1 MKKARKFFLIALA
14 VIVIGVGSVAAY
26 FYFKKSPMRPIW
38 NYIPRDEVYIIE
50 TDNLTKGWSQLAQSR
65 MWQHLITDPLF
76 DDINESALT
85 LDSLIR
91 GDETID
97 MLFTDRSLMISC
109 HLLPNQDF
117 DFLFLVDLK
126 QAGKFAFIK
135 DYIGDIVGQFGYEM
149 NREKFETEDILIL
162 KDNATA
168 ETFYLSV
175 IDNVFLASYNKG
187 LVQNSILAAKT
198 PDVWKND
205 QAFQTVVST
214 TSGKNLFRFYVN
226 YKFMA
231 PYIGYYLS
239 DEQDLL
245 DEMKRIFRYSAFNID
260 MENERMSF
268 NGSTL
273 LNDSSHSYIEML
285 SRIEPGPL
293 QAYRIIP
300 DNAAMYLSIS
310 FAEYMELFN
319 NLKAEFTF
327 SDSAGAESYEKSL
340 KRTEKLFGID
350 LEQDFFSWIGT
361 EIAMVKLPPTPNARE
376 NDMVVILHT
385 KDILLAM
392 DGLDKITK
400 KVKNRTPAKFK
411 ETDYKNFD
419 IHYLGLNGFFKLFFG
434 KLFAKLDKPYYIYMD
449 EFVVFSNSP
458 SCLMDMIDS
467 YEKGRL
473 LQNDENFMSFMQ
485 QFNSEANVSVFLHGP
500 KIYSHLYYYAIKGQ
514 KEGIRQSKDILASF
528 YHIGFQ
534 LTAEKKGLF
543 TNKLIVEH
551 NEDALFDSELEDIE
565 NSAEDL
571 YIDEFDSIFAIKL
584 PNGFD
589 DGKTCQIYW
598 DDDTTKLKAEG
609 RIMKGRK
616 NGMWRYYYESGN
628 TWATLLYEDGDPTG
642 KALLYYD
649 EEDGKT
655 KAQAEFEDEEING
668 SYLEYYSN
676 GKSKLRIEY
685 NEGKPDGEAVFYY
698 DSGNIKI
705 EGQYKEG
712 LKEGKWKHYSEVG
725 DLMDKEKWKKDKEKR
740 KKQN

>member
-1 MKKARKFFLIALA
+1 
-14 VIVIGVGSVAAY
+14 
-26 FYFKKSPMRPIW
+26 MRAIW
-38 NYIPRDEVYIIE
+38 NYVPRDAVYIIE
-50 TDNLTKGWSQLAQSR
+50 TDNLTKGWTQLAESR
-65 MWQHLITDPLF
+65 MWRHLITDPLF
-76 DDINESALT
+76 EDINSSALT

-91 GDETID
+91 DDETMD
-97 MLFTDRSLMISC
+97 MLFTDRPLLISC

-135 DYIGDIVGQFGYEM
+135 DYIGDIVGQFGFEM
-149 NREKFETEDILIL
+149 EREKFETDDILIL
-162 KDNATA
+162 KDQASD

-175 IDNVFLASYNKG
+175 IDNVFMASYNKG
-187 LVQNSILAAKT
+187 LVQNAILAAKT
-198 PDVWKND
+198 PDAWKND
-205 QAFQTVVST
+205 EAFQAVVGS

-226 YKFMA
+226 YEFLA

-245 DEMKRIFRYSAFNID
+245 DEMKRIFHYSAFNID
-260 MENERMSF
+260 MEDERMSF
-268 NGSTL
+268 SGSTL
-273 LNDSSHSYIEML
+273 LNDSAHSYLEML
-285 SRIEPGPL
+285 SRIERGPL

-310 FAEYMELFN
+310 FADYMELFN

-327 SDSAGAESYEKSL
+327 GDSTGAESYEKSL
-340 KRTEKLFGID
+340 KRTEKLFGIN

-376 NDMVVILHT
+376 NDLIAVLHT

-392 DGLDKITK
+392 EGLDKITK

-411 ETDYKNFD
+411 ETEYKNFD

-467 YEKGRL
+467 YKKGHL
-473 LQNDENFMSFMQ
+473 LQNDEDFMTFME
-485 QFNSEANVSVFLHGP
+485 QFDDEANVSVFLQGP

-514 KEGIRQSKDILASF
+514 KEGIRQSKDLLASF

-534 LTAEKKGLF
+534 LISEKKGLF
-543 TNKLIVEH
+543 SNRLIIEH
-551 NEDALFDSELEDIE
+551 NEEALFNAELEEIE

-571 YIDEFDSIFAIKL
+571 YIDEFDSLFAIKI
-584 PNGFD
+584 PDEFE
-589 DGKTCQIYW
+589 DGKTCRIYW
-598 DDDTTKLKAEG
+598 DNDTTKLQAEG
-609 RIMKGRK
+609 RIRKGK
-616 NGMWRYYYESGN
+616 KEGMWRYYYESGN
-628 TWATLLYEDGDPTG
+628 IWGSLIFEDDDPTG
-642 KALLYYD
+642 KGLLYYD
-649 EEDGKT
+649 EDDGGT
-655 KAQAEFEDEEING
+655 KAQTEFEDEEING
-668 SYLEYYSN
+668 DYLEYYSN
-676 GKSKLRIEY
+676 GQPKLRIQY
-685 NEGKPDGEAVFYY
+685 SDGEADGDAVFYY

-705 EGQYKEG
+705 EGKYKEG
-712 LKEGKWKHYSEVG
+712 LKEGKWKHYSEAG
-725 DLMDKEKWKKDKEKR
+725 DLMDKEKWIQDQEKK
-740 KKQN
+740 KKQNR